1 MMQRILGLDI
11 GDKTVGVALSDPLGY
26 TAQPIETIRF
36 QIPTESFQRLAQI
49 ILENSVTK
57 IISGLP
63 LNMNGSEGPQVQK
76 VRDFLENFKNY
87 LLKRN
92 KTIEVELIDERLS
105 TVAAERSLI
114 EADISRAKRK
124 KVIDKMAA
132 VFILQGYLNTLAMN
146 NDN

>member
-1 MMQRILGLDI
+1 MQRYLGLDI
-11 GDKTVGVALSDPLGY
+11 GDKTVGIALSDPLGY

-36 QIPTESFQRLAQI
+36 QIPTESFQRLVQI
-49 ILENSVTK
+49 ITENSVTK

-63 LNMNGSEGPQVQK
+63 LNMNGTEGPQVQK

-87 LLKRN
+87 MLKRN

-132 VFILQGYLNTLAMN
+132 VFILQGYLNTLAMK
-146 NDN
+146 DL

>member
-1 MMQRILGLDI
+1 MQRYLGLDI

-49 ILENSVTK
+49 ITENSVTK

-63 LNMNGSEGPQVQK
+63 LNMNGTEGPQVQK

-87 LLKRN
+87 MLKRN

-132 VFILQGYLNTLAMN
+132 VFILQGYLNSKYVEK
-146 NDN
+146 